1 MSAPTRPEGARSI
14 DELLAEARGRIAR
27 VSPEEAAA
35 RIADGALLVDTRPA
49 AQRAREGA
57 VPGALVVERNVL
69 EWRFD
74 PLSDARLPEATGYDV
89 EVIVLCSEGY
99 SSSLAA
105 DSLRALG
112 LARTSDVIGGFRAW
126 AEAGLPVLREVP
138 AA

>member
-126 AEAGLPVLREVP
+126 AAAGLPVLREVP